1 MTSVHPCS
9 PVPLP
14 SILVSAFLKCF
25 SPLFNS
31 SHAYHSR
38 LPLHHSSRH
47 TDTTS
52 KRWEHPLT
60 SLSGGSGK
68 KTTLGVWA
76 EVPAEPLACCAPQ
89 GKSPCL
95 SDSQISIQEKGM
107 ITMHR
112 GILKLKDILCGPGI
126 ESAISIHVLP
136 PGWRKFVAVLTQ
148 PSPGSFELQ
157 GPFPFPQPQ
166 FHVLSCLPA
175 PTHIQLHSVHTP

>member
-1 MTSVHPCS
+1 
-9 PVPLP
+9 
-14 SILVSAFLKCF
+14 
-25 SPLFNS
+25 
-31 SHAYHSR
+31 
-38 LPLHHSSRH
+38 
-47 TDTTS
+47 
-52 KRWEHPLT
+52 
-60 SLSGGSGK
+60 
-68 KTTLGVWA
+68 
-76 EVPAEPLACCAPQ
+76 
-89 GKSPCL
+89 
-95 SDSQISIQEKGM
+95 M

-175 PTHIQLHSVHTP
+175 PTLPELPDVGSSRPDPVLATGTTEMPLTWPLFWMS